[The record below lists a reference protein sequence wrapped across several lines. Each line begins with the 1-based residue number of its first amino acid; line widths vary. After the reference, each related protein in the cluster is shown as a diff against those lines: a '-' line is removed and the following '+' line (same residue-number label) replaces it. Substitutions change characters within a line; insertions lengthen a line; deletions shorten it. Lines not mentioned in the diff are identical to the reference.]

1 MSDAPL
7 QADVD
12 VDVEDDVDVDVVV
25 IGAGFAGLYMLHR
38 LRGAGFSTVVIERGS
53 GVGGT
58 WYWNRYPGAR
68 CDTESVDY
76 SYSFSPELEQE
87 WVWTERYPGQP
98 EILRYIEH
106 VADRFDL
113 RRDICFDTS
122 VVGAVV
128 DEATGRWTVATDDG
142 DARRC
147 RFLVTAVGVLSTPK
161 EPELAGLERFAGNVW
176 STARWPHDGVDFTGR
191 RVGVI
196 GTGSSGIQSIPMI
209 AAEAEHL
216 SVFQR
221 TANFSLPARNRPL
234 DPGVLDAIKAGY
246 RQRRAFARRSFV
258 GIPRASPERSAFDDP
273 PEVRAATYAAGFD
286 DGSLNGVLGA
296 YTDLLSDRAANET
309 AAEYV
314 RERIR
319 AMVDDPVV
327 AAALVPTEYPIGA
340 KRLCLDTDY
349 FATYNRDDVSL
360 VDLRATPI
368 VEITEAGIRTTDAE
382 HELDDIVLATG
393 FDAVTGSL
401 LKLDVRSATTTLRD
415 RWSAGPRSYLGI
427 AVSGFPNLFTITG
440 PGSPS
445 VVSNVIVAIE
455 QHVEWITDLL
465 VTARASGT
473 TRIEAAADAEDDW
486 VGHVNH
492 LADET
497 LYPAANSWYL
507 GANVPGKPRVFLAYV
522 GGIGRYQEVLDD
534 VAAAGYRGFDMTG

>member
-1 MSDAPL
+1 MIDGEVEPDADAPV
-7 QADVD
+7 DVD
-12 VDVEDDVDVDVVV
+12 VDVIV
-25 IGAGFAGLYMLHR
+25 IGAGLAGLYMLHR
-38 LRGAGFSTVVIERGS
+38 LRGAGFSAVVIERGS
-53 GVGGT
+53 DVGGT

-98 EILRYIEH
+98 EILRYINH

-113 RRDICFDTS
+113 RRCIRFDTS
-122 VVGAVV
+122 VVSAVV
-128 DEATGRWTVATDDG
+128 EEATGRWTVTTDDG
-142 DARRC
+142 DEVRC
-147 RFLVTAVGVLSTPK
+147 RFLVTAVGCLSTAK
-161 EPELAGLERFAGNVW
+161 EPEFEGLDRFGGNIY

-196 GTGSSGIQSIPMI
+196 GTGSSGIQCIPMI
-209 AAEAEHL
+209 AAEADHL
-216 SVFQR
+216 RVFQR
-221 TANFSLPARNRPL
+221 TANFSLPARNRPM
-234 DPGVLDAIKAGY
+234 DPEVLDRIKAGY
-246 RQRRAFARRSFV
+246 RERRAFSRMSYV
-258 GIPRASPERSAFDDP
+258 GIPRAPAERSAFDDP
-273 PEVRAATYAAGFD
+273 PEVRTATYEAGYD
-286 DGSLNGVLGA
+286 AGSLNGILGA

-319 AMVDDPVV
+319 AMVDDPVL
-327 AAALVPTEYPIGA
+327 AEALVPKEYPIGA
-340 KRLCLDTDY
+340 KRLCLDTGY
-349 FATYNRDDVSL
+349 FATYNRDNVSL

-368 VEITEAGIRTTDAE
+368 VEITKAGIRTTETE

-401 LKLDVRSATTTLRD
+401 LALDIRGVGTSLRE
-415 RWSAGPRSYLGI
+415 RWSSGPRSYLGI

-465 VTARASGT
+465 VSARQAGT
-473 TRIEAAADAEDDW
+473 TRIEAAIGAEDDW

-522 GGIGRYQEVLDD
+522 GGIGRYQEVLDE
-534 VAAAGYRGFDMTG
+534 VAGEGYRGFVMSPG